1 MDALDELK
9 ESTEPRDHDG
19 LAARLA
25 ILTSRDSTQPY
36 RQKVTMRSNP
46 PDN

>member
-1 MDALDELK
+1 MDALVELK

-19 LAARLA
+19 VAARLA
-25 ILTSRDSTQPY
+25 ILTSDDSGRP